1 MYKQYL
7 SEGKMPRLKKP
18 RRKNSEIFREE
29 REIIIGIHEKYR
41 LGPTALEK
49 KMEREYGIHI
59 PHNRIYRILLEEG
72 KIMENPKKRKRRKYV
87 RFERKHSM
95 SLWRE
100 IGKC

>member
-7 SEGKMPRLKKP
+7 SEGEIPKL
-18 RRKNSEIFREE
+18 RKSGRKRMEISKEE
-29 REIIIGIHEKYR
+29 REFILDIHERYK

-49 KMEREYGIHI
+49 KIEREYGLHI

-95 SLWRE
+95 SL
-100 IGKC
+100 